1 MTDVDKYIAYLQE
14 KQEVD
19 DFVSKGKYPD
29 RLKSTSTKKYIPTL
43 NERPL
48 KEFYYEKPIV
58 FDEMDT
64 IFTSLNTIELE
75 LKREIRKENQTLC
88 VKENECPICM
98 NEIKEKNYVMP
109 NCGHRVCV
117 NCFVTNVMVNK
128 TTGHICSVCRTDI
141 IKLTAN

>member
-98 NEIKEKNYVMP
+98 NDMGVNNYLVP
-109 NCGHRVCV
+109 ACGHTVCM
-117 NCFVTNVMVNK
+117 NCFIKNIRQNK
-128 TTGHICSVCRTDI
+128 HQGHLCCLCRMNIVPD
-141 IKLTAN
+141 L